1 MWYLAIS
8 ALAIILI
15 SIENSKRSK
24 FAYILLAIGFP
35 TVAYSLWRVNSE
47 HRINSN
53 FSAVLRLSV
62 WFMICHSFLSLA
74 WAFDSFYLSPNPVNL
89 SFVIPAVWGVVVI
102 ISALV
107 ALCDRFKIKKSKF
120 TPKLSIFS
128 STILR

>member
-15 SIENSKRSK
+15 SIENSKRTK
-24 FAYILLAIGFP
+24 LAYILLAIGFP

-53 FSAVLRLSV
+53 FSAMLRLSV
-62 WFMICHSFLSLA
+62 WFIVCHSFLSLA
-74 WAFDSFYLSPNPVNL
+74 WAFDSIYLSPNPVNL
-89 SFVIPAVWGVVVI
+89 SLVIPSVWAVVVM

-107 ALCDRFKIKKSKF
+107 AVCDRLKIKKSKF
-120 TPKLSIFS
+120 NPKLSIFS
-128 STILR
+128 YTILR

>member
-47 HRINSN
+47 RRVNSK

-62 WFMICHSFLSLA
+62 WFMVCHSFLSLA
-74 WAFDSFYLSPNPVNL
+74 WAFDSIYLSPNPANL
-89 SFVIPAVWGVVVI
+89 SFVIPAVWAVVVI

-107 ALCDRFKIKKSKF
+107 AVCDRFKIKKSKF